1 MRLQRY
7 IAIDCKAYSANTN
20 PETMK
25 RSKAPPEISWSGPS
39 PAGDESA
46 HLLALLLCIYSAGQ
60 RVKDYSDALDVWAG
74 LKNRLGP
81 RNN

>member
-20 PETMK
+20 PETME
-25 RSKAPPEISWSGPS
+25 RSKAPEKISWSGPS
-39 PAGDESA
+39 PAGEESA
-46 HLLALLLCIYSAGQ
+46 HLLALLLRTYSAGL
-60 RVKDYSDALDVWAG
+60 RVEDYGDALDVWAG